1 MLPRTQ
7 RQKEILDYITRF
19 QERHGYIPSYAQIAR
34 QFGVKSRATIAK
46 HIAALERRGL
56 LVREHE
62 DGSFALNVK
71 VEDKSSDSLCE
82 VKLLG
87 RIAAGAPLEVVDYEE
102 RIPVPR
108 FLLGRVKPDRVY
120 ALRVKGDSMIDE
132 HICDGD
138 IALIENRTDAR
149 DGEIVVALL
158 IEENQATLK
167 QPARSA
173 CKASSAACSG
183 RVTSFTQSRKDLAKV
198 AISLRLCEIF
208 APLRETGFKTLV
220 AEVIAEANSQ
230 QGSAPRALLGEAY
243 TRVASATID
252 SQNCDAAAFHARGSN
267 YLSQPRAELTDLQ
280 ATVPR

>member
-71 VEDKSSDSLCE
+71 VEDKSADSLCE

-87 RIAAGAPLEVVDYEE
+87 RIAAGAPLEAVVDNEE

-158 IEENQATLK
+158 IEDNQATLK
-167 QPARSA
+167 RLYRRGMYVELQP
-173 CKASSAACSG
+173 
-183 RVTSFTQSRKDLAKV
+183 
-198 AISLRLCEIF
+198 
-208 APLRETGFKTLV
+208 
-220 AEVIAEANSQ
+220 ANSQ
-230 QGSAPRALLGEAY
+230 L
-243 TRVASATID
+243 
-252 SQNCDAAAFHARGSN
+252 
-267 YLSQPRAELTDLQ
+267 QPL
-280 ATVPR
+280 TVPANQVRVQGIFRGLLRPSN

>member
-56 LVREHE
+56 LAREHE

-71 VEDKSSDSLCE
+71 VEDRSSDSLCE

-87 RIAAGAPLEVVDYEE
+87 RIADGAPLEVVDYEE

-167 QPARSA
+167 RLYRRGTNIELQP
-173 CKASSAACSG
+173 
-183 RVTSFTQSRKDLAKV
+183 
-198 AISLRLCEIF
+198 
-208 APLRETGFKTLV
+208 
-220 AEVIAEANSQ
+220 ANSQ
-230 QGSAPRALLGEAY
+230 
-243 TRVASATID
+243 
-252 SQNCDAAAFHARGSN
+252 
-267 YLSQPRAELTDLQ
+267 LQ
-280 ATVPR
+280 SFTVPASQVRVQGIFRGLLRPSI

>member
-7 RQKEILDYITRF
+7 RQKDILDFITRF
-19 QERHGYIPSYAQIAR
+19 LERHGHQPSYAQIAR
-34 QFGVKSRATIAK
+34 HFGVKSRATIAK
-46 HIAALERRGL
+46 HITALEKRGL
-56 LVREHE
+56 LARQHE
-62 DGSFALNVK
+62 DGSFGLNVK
-71 VEDKSSDSLCE
+71 VEDNTSESLCE

-158 IEENQATLK
+158 IEDNQATLK
-167 QPARSA
+167 RLYRRGMYIELQP
-173 CKASSAACSG
+173 
-183 RVTSFTQSRKDLAKV
+183 
-198 AISLRLCEIF
+198 
-208 APLRETGFKTLV
+208 
-220 AEVIAEANSQ
+220 ANSQ
-230 QGSAPRALLGEAY
+230 L
-243 TRVASATID
+243 
-252 SQNCDAAAFHARGSN
+252 
-267 YLSQPRAELTDLQ
+267 QPL
-280 ATVPR
+280 TVPANQVRVQGIFRGLLRPSN

>member
-19 QERHGYIPSYAQIAR
+19 LERHGYVPSYAQIAR

-71 VEDKSSDSLCE
+71 VEDTSSESLVE
-82 VKLLG
+82 VRLLG
-87 RIAAGAPLEVVDYEE
+87 HIAAGAPLEVVEDEE

-120 ALRVKGDSMIDE
+120 ALKVKGDSMIDE

-167 QPARSA
+167 RMFRRGLNIELQP
-173 CKASSAACSG
+173 
-183 RVTSFTQSRKDLAKV
+183 
-198 AISLRLCEIF
+198 
-208 APLRETGFKTLV
+208 
-220 AEVIAEANSQ
+220 ANSQ
-230 QGSAPRALLGEAY
+230 L
-243 TRVASATID
+243 
-252 SQNCDAAAFHARGSN
+252 
-267 YLSQPRAELTDLQ
+267 QPF
-280 ATVPR
+280 TVPAHQVRVQGIFRGLLRPSN